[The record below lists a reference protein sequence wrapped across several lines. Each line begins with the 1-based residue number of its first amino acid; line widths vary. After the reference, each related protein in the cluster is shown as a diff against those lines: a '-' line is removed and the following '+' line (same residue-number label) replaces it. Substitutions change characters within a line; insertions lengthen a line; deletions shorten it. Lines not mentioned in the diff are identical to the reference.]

1 MVDFGPLHRAAQAE
15 LLSGTNECC
24 HLQGVILVIDA
35 ADQAQ
40 LSDAKGIVQ
49 RLQAH
54 TDLEVCPIPWLSM
67 PPLYMCTAAEQ
78 REGVCCLLLL
88 GQQAGPTFRRCWS
101 GCTCVRFLEWQKFNM
116 GCHAICVPCCPCG
129 GVLPAIHLFSA
140 SIAIALNKYFQSSRH
155 DTILH
160 LPYRTLPCSSSPIRW
175 T

>member
-54 TDLEVCPIPWLSM
+54 TDLEVCPVPWLS
-67 PPLYMCTAAEQ
+67 MCTAAEQ

-101 GCTCVRFLEWQKFNM
+101 GCTCVRFLEWQKLH
-116 GCHAICVPCCPCG
+116 GLPCHLCTMLSLWWCAACNTS
-129 GVLPAIHLFSA
+129 LFS
-140 SIAIALNKYFQSSRH
+140 LNCNCAEQVLSVQQA
-155 DTILH
+155 
-160 LPYRTLPCSSSPIRW
+160 
-175 T
+175 